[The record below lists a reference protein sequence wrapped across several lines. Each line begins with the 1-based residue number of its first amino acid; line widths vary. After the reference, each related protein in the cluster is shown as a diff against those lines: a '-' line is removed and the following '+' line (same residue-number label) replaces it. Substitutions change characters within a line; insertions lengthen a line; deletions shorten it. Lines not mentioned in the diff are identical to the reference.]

1 MAKRCIGI
9 DIGRSHLRAVQIART
24 PSGFQVEKVF
34 GIQTRRSTDRLV
46 DILRS
51 VVREHGFDRRATVA
65 VSLPQDSI
73 FFSAIE
79 TDEAGL
85 QRLRRGVTA
94 QLHNDLPIPSDE
106 AIGQVCSTRR
116 LSNGRH
122 AVLLAATSS
131 ALLRRE
137 LELLGQGKMQPTV
150 IDTSVTAL
158 QTAIAYNHPESAVG
172 NVALLCVDAGTLSLI
187 VTEDGRVLTVRNI
200 PVHDSDDLEVA
211 ARAVADVVAQE
222 IVITWRKVFG
232 TDLDDNTGMFLVC
245 APQAAALLTA
255 AIEERTPCRVMT
267 TCPFA
272 AMPAYEGTAADFPVL
287 VAEGLA
293 LRAFDANLS
302 NQVDFLAAFNA
313 CRARPRSVSQELKR
327 CAALVLATT
336 VVWSI
341 GLFARLSR
349 LEAQYAQVKEE
360 VTETFRKALPE
371 EGDPVNPLAQLQ
383 QKLKVTRE
391 RSESFG
397 AFGRDRLGPL
407 QILHVLS
414 GQRPPAGSLTLDD
427 LLVTGDSIRVAG
439 SCDTFATLMNWRRV
453 LAETG
458 GFRVIDAQNPE
469 KDAQSGKVRFVLS
482 LSPEGRAQ

>member
-24 PSGFQVEKVF
+24 PTGFRVEKVF
-34 GIQTRRSTDRLV
+34 GIQTRRSTDRPG

-51 VVREHGFDRRATVA
+51 LVREHGFDRRANVA
-65 VSLPQDSI
+65 VSLPQNAI
-73 FFSAIE
+73 FFSEIE

-94 QLHNDLPIPSDE
+94 ELHNDLPIPPDE

-122 AVLLAATSS
+122 TVLVAATSS
-131 ALLRRE
+131 TLLGQE
-137 LELLGQGKMQPTV
+137 LELLGRGKMQPTAV
-150 IDTSVTAL
+150 DTSVTAL
-158 QTAIAYNHPESAVG
+158 QTAIAHNHPESAVG
-172 NVALLCVDAGTLSLI
+172 NVALLCVDAGTLCL
-187 VTEDGRVLTVRNI
+187 VVAENGRVLTVRNI
-200 PVHDSDDLEVA
+200 PVRDSDDLA
-211 ARAVADVVAQE
+211 IMARAVADVVAQE
-222 IVITWRKVFG
+222 IEITWRKVFG
-232 TDLDDNTGMFLVC
+232 TNPDDNTAVFLVC
-245 APQAAALLTA
+245 TPQAEALLTA
-255 AIEERTPCRVMT
+255 AIKERTPCRVT
-267 TCPFA
+267 ATCPFA
-272 AMPAYEGTAADFPVL
+272 TIPAYEGTAADFPVL

-293 LRAFDANLS
+293 LRASDTNLS
-302 NQVDFLAAFNA
+302 NQVNFLAAFK
-313 CRARPRSVSQELKR
+313 ARRVRPWSVSQELKR
-327 CAALVLATT
+327 CAALVIATT
-336 VVWSI
+336 VIWSV

-349 LEAQYAQVKEE
+349 LEAQYAHVKEE
-360 VTETFRKALPE
+360 IAETFRKALPE
-371 EGDPVNPLAQLQ
+371 EGNPVNPLAQLQ
-383 QKLKVTRE
+383 QKLKVIRE

-397 AFGRDRLGPL
+397 AFGRDRLSPL

-414 GQRPPAGSLTLDD
+414 AQRPPAGDLTVHD

-458 GFRVIDAQNPE
+458 GFHVADAQNPE

-482 LSPEGRAQ
+482 LSPERRTQ